1 MIVLGIDPG
10 GTTGYG
16 AVLLGTDTNT
26 QEEVIKFI
34 EAGELPDWHGLEE
47 LIIKINPQV
56 IIYEQFKLY
65 PWRAKD
71 QSWSEME
78 TVQVIGVLHYLC
90 EKYNKIVKGQGAN
103 EKKLVRPKAIA
114 MLKAYGNKSR
124 YSDHSIDALTHALVY
139 LRKEK
144 KHEGISGG

>member
-16 AVLLGTDTNT
+16 AVLLGVDTQSN
-26 QEEVIKFI
+26 EEIYKFMD
-34 EAGELPDWHGLEE
+34 AGELPDWHGLEE

-65 PWRAKD
+65 PWLAKN

-78 TVQVIGVLHYLC
+78 TAQVIGVLHYLC

-103 EKKLVRPKAIA
+103 EKKLARPRAIA